1 MILYNVTVSVDAS
14 IEKDWLEWM
23 RTVHIPDIMNTRKF
37 VDHKIFRLM
46 NEVDAGRTYAIQ
58 YFALDHTEIESYMRE
73 HAPRLRQEHIER
85 FGDKALSFR
94 TLLEE
99 VID

>member
-14 IEKDWLEWM
+14 VEKEWLLWM
-23 RTVHIPDIMNTRKF
+23 RTEHIPAIMNTKKF
-37 VDHKIFRLM
+37 IDHKVFRLM

-58 YFALDHTEIESYMRE
+58 YFALEHADLQAYFRE
-73 HAPRLRQEHIER
+73 YAPRLQKEHSDK
-85 FGDKALSFR
+85 FGDKALAFR

-99 VID
+99 VIE